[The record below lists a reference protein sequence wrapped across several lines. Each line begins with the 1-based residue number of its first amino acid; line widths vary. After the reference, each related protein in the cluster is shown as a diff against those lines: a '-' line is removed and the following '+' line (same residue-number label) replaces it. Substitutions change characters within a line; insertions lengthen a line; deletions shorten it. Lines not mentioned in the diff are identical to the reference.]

1 MRPKKKKFSDFDVE
15 EEFCERNNKKAKEL
29 KRRKD
34 RKDSMQ
40 RRETI
45 DVENQNP

>member
-15 EEFCERNNKKAKEL
+15 EELYEKSNKKAKEL